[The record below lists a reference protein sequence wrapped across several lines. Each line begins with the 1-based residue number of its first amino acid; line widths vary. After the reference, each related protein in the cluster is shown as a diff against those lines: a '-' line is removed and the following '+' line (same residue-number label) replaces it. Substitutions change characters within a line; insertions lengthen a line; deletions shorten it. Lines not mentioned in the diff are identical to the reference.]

1 MSNRAGVPL
10 MAIIALLAAAVLA
23 GCSET
28 LVITQVPEFNSPDL
42 KAIAVAPFRNQTT
55 RKGAGDIIADN
66 LATGLTANGT
76 YKISNR
82 NDLKTVMDENDLQI
96 ALGGNAAAAADK
108 LKKLTQVQAILVGT
122 VATFAATSNSQPRE
136 VPDYATDRYGNAYVA
151 GYHKIIYTRNEA
163 NVSVTAS
170 LIRVSDGTTIYAT
183 PQPLWA
189 RVWAEGSPPAKD
201 IHACA
206 LEASAMVASQ
216 LVETFAPVRK
226 QIKVSPSKAL
236 QTASELYDNKW
247 TYSDT
252 FKSTDEKMFVV
263 VALPPSCDRNRFRLV
278 IVKKDQREEVAAQDI
293 KWSKENAGFGYTFS
307 PSKIAQ
313 KGGPGEYEVKFYSGQ
328 QPVMRRKFTIR

>member
-1 MSNRAGVPL
+1 MRNRLSVFL
-10 MAIIALLAAAVLA
+10 TTNCALLAAVALA

-28 LVITQVPEFNSPDL
+28 LVITQIPEFYTPDL
-42 KAIAVAPFRNQTT
+42 KAIAVAPFRNQTA

-66 LATGLTANGT
+66 LATGLMANGA
-76 YKISNR
+76 YKTFNR

-96 ALGGNAAAAADK
+96 ALGGNADAAAGQ

-122 VATFAATSNSQPRE
+122 VTTFAATSNSQPRQDP
-136 VPDYATDRYGNAYVA
+136 VYAYDSNGNAYVS
-151 GYHKIIYTRNEA
+151 GYRTYVQTRNEA

-183 PQPLWA
+183 PQPLFA

-201 IHACA
+201 IHACS
-206 LEASAMVASQ
+206 LEASAMVASL

-247 TYSDT
+247 TYKDT
-252 FKSTDEKMFVV
+252 FKPTDEKMYVV
-263 VALPPSCDRNRFRLV
+263 LALPASCDRNRFRLA
-278 IVKKDQREEVAAQDI
+278 IVKKDQREELATQDI
-293 KWSKENAGFGYTFS
+293 KWSKEHGGFGYAFS
-307 PSKIAQ
+307 PSKIAG
-313 KGGPGEYEVKFYSGQ
+313 KGGPGEYEVKFYCGPE
-328 QPVMRRKFTIR
+328 PVMRRKFTIK